1 MNELEELFLDEEIDV
16 NELLQELDNLLE
28 DGGN

>member
-1 MNELEELFLDEEIDV
+1 MNELEELFIFEEIDV
-16 NELLQELDNLLE
+16 NELLQELDNLLK

>member
-16 NELLQELDNLLE
+16 NELLQELDNLLK
-28 DGGN
+28 DGCN

>member
-16 NELLQELDNLLE
+16 NELLQELDNLLK

>member
-1 MNELEELFLDEEIDV
+1 MNELEELFIFEEINV
-16 NELLQELDNLLE
+16 NELLQELDNLLK

>member
-1 MNELEELFLDEEIDV
+1 MNELEELFTFEEIDV
-16 NELLQELDNLLE
+16 NELLQELDNLLK